1 MPHVARQVSERA
13 VTLIKDERDSVPMKV
28 PASSS
33 VLFLSVLDYP
43 RGWRIAA
50 PSRVM
55 LPALRA
61 RWPDLQAVE
70 ISDATT
76 PNELALIRA
85 MASRFDAIV
94 AGVFVR
100 VSSGTNRL
108 DLAAPVV
115 DLLQDLARSSGRRN
129 QPFVTAFFGSPYVPM
144 TVPELPA
151 MLLTYDLSDH
161 AEESAVRAI
170 AGEIPIG
177 GKLPIALPGLF
188 PLGHGLVRAAASS
201 SP

>member
-1 MPHVARQVSERA
+1 
-13 VTLIKDERDSVPMKV
+13 
-28 PASSS
+28 
-33 VLFLSVLDYP
+33 
-43 RGWRIAA
+43 
-50 PSRVM
+50 
-55 LPALRA
+55 
-61 RWPDLQAVE
+61 
-70 ISDATT
+70 
-76 PNELALIRA
+76 
-85 MASRFDAIV
+85 
-94 AGVFVR
+94 
-100 VSSGTNRL
+100 
-108 DLAAPVV
+108 
-115 DLLQDLARSSGRRN
+115 
-129 QPFVTAFFGSPYVPM
+129 M